1 MITLLREFVRD
12 TRGGV
17 GALSVLVCVLV
28 LSGSAAAIDASSVY
42 FHARALQGLADT
54 AAVSAAGDLAR
65 PTQTAARILEI
76 KNPKASIG
84 ALEVG
89 DYRPDPALSLEDRF
103 TPGASASN
111 AVRVVLEEEV
121 PLFFGQVL
129 GMPSVRI
136 RKSAVATR
144 PAHEAA
150 AFSIGS
156 RLLSAEPVL
165 ANALLSGL
173 TGQEIALT
181 AVGYDGLVQSSLDV
195 DALLADLG
203 GSLGEADRSSLLG
216 REISTRQLVDSLSR
230 VTDGQTSIT
239 LRSISAS
246 LDQGQDRRLRLDSL
260 IEISPLVVGEL
271 HARVPVWD
279 ILVAALG
286 DAANAETVTLNAD
299 IAAPLT
305 ATVRLSIGER
315 EQQSPWL
322 TVESKDSIVVRTAQM
337 RLHVDVATPDLAGL
351 GPVRLPLYAE
361 VASGEAS
368 LASIDCRNQTFAVTA
383 NSGVASLALGEI
395 STSRLSDHSR
405 TAVLSPALILDTI
418 LLRVRGSARIN
429 VGASGPTRLQFSK
442 NEIQNLSPKTIGS
455 GNLLA
460 SSLDSLT
467 SSATLDIQA
476 LGLGVSLAGLP
487 SRIRTALLS
496 IASPLDDLLSTLLDL
511 VGVGIGEADVRP
523 AGLLCGSGAPPRLA
537 A

>member
-1 MITLLREFVRD
+1 MTPLLRELVRD

-65 PTQTAARILEI
+65 PAQTAARVLEI
-76 KNPKASIG
+76 KGSNATIG
-84 ALEVG
+84 AVETG
-89 DYRPDPALSLEDRF
+89 EYRPDATLSLADRF
-103 TPGASASN
+103 IRGTGASN

-121 PLFFGQVL
+121 SLFFGQVL
-129 GMPSVRI
+129 GMRSVRI

-144 PAHEAA
+144 PAREAA

-156 RLLSAEPVL
+156 RLLSAEPAL

-181 AVGYDGLVQSSLDV
+181 AVGYDGLVRSNLDV

-203 GSLGEADRSSLLG
+203 DRLGVADRTALLG
-216 REISTRQLVDSLSR
+216 RELSTHQLVDSLSG
-230 VTDGQTSIT
+230 VTDGQTSVT
-239 LRSISAS
+239 LRSIAAAI
-246 LDQGQDRRLRLDSL
+246 DQGQDRRLRLDSL
-260 IEISPLVVGEL
+260 IEVSPLVAGEL
-271 HARVPVWD
+271 DAQVPVWD
-279 ILVAALG
+279 LLLAALG
-286 DAANAETVTLNAD
+286 DAANAETITLNAD

-315 EQQSPWL
+315 QQQSPWL
-322 TVESKDSIVVRTAQM
+322 TVESEDTIVVRTAQI

-351 GPVRLPLYAE
+351 GRVRLPLYAE

-368 LASIDCRNQTFAVTA
+368 LASIDCRNKGFAVTA

-395 STSRLSDHSR
+395 STSRLSDYSR
-405 TAVLSPALILDTI
+405 EAVLSPAPILDTV

-429 VGASGPTRLQFSK
+429 VGSSGPTRLQFSRSDI
-442 NEIQNLSPKTIGS
+442 ESLTPKTIGS

-460 SSLDSLT
+460 SSLGSLT
-467 SSATLDIQA
+467 SSATLDIQV
-476 LGLGVSLAGLP
+476 LGLGVSLGGLP
-487 SRIRTALLS
+487 SRIRNALLS
-496 IASPLDDLLSTLLDL
+496 IVSPLDEVLSSVLDL
-511 VGVGIGEADVRP
+511 VGVGIGEADIRP
-523 AGLLCGSGAPPRLA
+523 AGLLCGSGGSPRLA